1 MRLSYQTIQ
10 TCNQHGNGGPVLSIP
25 ENPFRLKV
33 SVMPTTAHI
42 PDPSELVFL
51 EFQRYLALSEDMVAM
66 SSKEALVKT
75 ARILAMQA
83 AHYASKYGEEPLV
96 ELRTLLADGTPGAA
110 SAVFLRDGAK
120 TFVGVLGVVAGGLL
134 KDGREVVQ

>member
-1 MRLSYQTIQ
+1 
-10 TCNQHGNGGPVLSIP
+10 
-25 ENPFRLKV
+25 
-33 SVMPTTAHI
+33 MPTTANTL
-42 PDPSELVFL
+42 DPSELVFL

-96 ELRTLLADGTPGAA
+96 DLRAMLADGSPGAA
-110 SAVFLRDGAK
+110 GAVFLRDGAK

-134 KDGREVVQ
+134 KDDETSLQ